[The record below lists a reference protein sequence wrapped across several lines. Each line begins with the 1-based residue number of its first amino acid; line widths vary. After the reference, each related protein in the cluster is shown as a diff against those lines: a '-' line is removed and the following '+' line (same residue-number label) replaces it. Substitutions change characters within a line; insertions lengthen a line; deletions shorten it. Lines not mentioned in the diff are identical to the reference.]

1 MIIINLNLY
10 CFIFIY
16 QFDFVSNIDD
26 NLRTKKVYDG
36 VNHAAKL
43 FPNAWLIMF
52 ITGVVKGQI

>member
-1 MIIINLNLY
+1 MIIINLNS

-16 QFDFVSNIDD
+16 QFYFNCY

-52 ITGVVKGQI
+52 ITGVVKGEI